1 MNKKRQVKD
10 TGLAPWMKWGA
21 LLIALVLLIGV
32 IVFALYQKNILAIV
46 NGEKIRVDDVKEQL
60 GQYAIYDENVEPDNV
75 YYQSHIAPYVA
86 FDRLLLQEAENR
98 GIVIEADKIA
108 EEAADTLK
116 YLEIYFLYDA
126 ADEEELE
133 PDAALLYGNDEEEA
147 TKEKERLE
155 AALNTTADAMVDAKL
170 KEVGLSREY
179 FQKAAHS
186 SLSIGELRTQIKD
199 ELIFADDEIEEFYQE
214 NLEDKYIEK
223 NTSHILV
230 DLEDE
235 ELAEEIYEKLM
246 DGADWKEMSDTYS
259 TDEVAKK
266 SEGNIGFYA
275 RSGNLVKEYIDGAF
289 LLEKDGEISRPVK
302 TQFGYHIIRLEET
315 RTLELDDDLKDNIKT
330 ELTTGK
336 INLELVKIVDAAKVS
351 PEKTKDIMIQI
362 AQGE

>member
-235 ELAEEIYEKLM
+235 ELAEEIYEK
-246 DGADWKEMSDTYS
+246 
-259 TDEVAKK
+259 
-266 SEGNIGFYA
+266 FYA
-275 RSGNLVKEYIDGAF
+275 RTGNLVKEYIDGAF

-315 RTLELDDDLKDNIKT
+315 RTLELDDDLKDNIKM

-336 INLELVKIVDAAKVS
+336 INLELVKIVEAAKVS